1 MQVYHQKDFFS
12 WNFNFK
18 HERARKT
25 ALNAMKENVH
35 ASSFYF

>member
-1 MQVYHQKDFFS
+1 MHVYHKKDFFS
-12 WNFNFK
+12 RFNFK

-35 ASSFYF
+35 ASSFDF